1 MDALHSVVLASAA
14 ASYLDPCR
22 KLLLLLLLLF
32 LLTSAATGAA
42 QRVLTERVRGLI
54 LGLGGCCGYG
64 CGGRV

>member
-1 MDALHSVVLASAA
+1 MDALHSVLASAA

-22 KLLLLLLLLF
+22 KLLLLLLLLLF